1 MGHVFGAF
9 TVFVCALFGVVI
21 TANGITVD
29 LNDEVSIKSAA
40 RIVADGLMNYYH
52 GNESGR
58 IPGVFDGGYYW
69 WESGAAW
76 GSMLDY
82 WFLTGDDTYV
92 EVAKE
97 GMLFQV
103 GTDWD
108 YMPKNQTLSLGNDD
122 QGFWG
127 ITAMMAAER
136 NFTNPSSDEP
146 QWLALAQAV
155 FNSIAL
161 VWDSQYCSG
170 GVRWQKFVFNN
181 GYDYKNSISN
191 GVLFQLGA
199 RLQRYTKNETYG
211 YWAEKVWDWEST
223 IGLIDNTTSYV
234 YDGGSIENNCQ
245 VLNKIQWT
253 YNMAVYM
260 AGAAYMY
267 NYTESDTWKTRLDNL
282 INTLDVFLYG
292 NTNVLYEPACEPSAS
307 CNVDQQSFKA
317 YISRWMGATIQLAPY
332 TYNTLFPILTTSA
345 SAAIRTCNGGLDGV
359 TCGYTWLT
367 GTYDGKYGL
376 GQQMAALEVL
386 QSQLIPYTVAPYTN
400 DTGGSSI
407 GNPNAGT
414 GVLGSQTSSATSQT
428 KDKAGAWIIT
438 CVLSAIAI
446 LTSIWMAMDSKGEAK
461 KLQEWIRVESN
472 YA

>member
-1 MGHVFGAF
+1 MRYVCG
-9 TVFVCALFGVVI
+9 TVIVLGCALFQVV
-21 TANGITVD
+21 AGNGITVNLQD
-29 LNDEVSIKSAA
+29 QASIKSAA

-52 GNESGR
+52 GNETGR
-58 IPGVFDGGYYW
+58 EPGLFDGGYYW

-82 WFLTGDDTYV
+82 WFYTGDDTYV
-92 EVAKE
+92 DVAKQ
-97 GMLFQV
+97 GMLYQV
-103 GTDWD
+103 GTGWD
-108 YMPKNQTLSLGNDD
+108 YMPKEQTLSLGNDD

-136 NFTNPSSDEP
+136 NFTNPASNQP

-161 VWDSQYCSG
+161 VWDTQYCDG

-199 RLQRYTKNETYG
+199 RLQRYTQNETYG

-223 IGLIDNTTSYV
+223 VGFIDNSTYYV
-234 YDGGSIENNCQ
+234 YDGASVESNCEAI
-245 VLNKIQWT
+245 NKIQWT
-253 YNMAVYM
+253 YNTAVYM

-267 NYTESDTWKTRLDNL
+267 NYTQSDTWKTRLDNL
-282 INTLDVFLYG
+282 ISTLDVFLYG
-292 NTNVLYEPACEPSAS
+292 STNIIYEPACEPAQS
-307 CNVDQQSFKA
+307 CNPDQQSFKA
-317 YISRWMGATIQLAPY
+317 YMARWLGATIQLAPY
-332 TYNTLFPILTTSA
+332 TSRQLFPILTTSA
-345 SAAIRTCNGGLDGV
+345 NAAISTCNGGSDGV

-376 GQQMAALEVL
+376 GEQMAALEVL
-386 QSQLIPYTVAPYTN
+386 QSQLIPYSVAPYTN
-400 DTGGSSI
+400 NTGGSSI

-414 GVLGSQTSSATSQT
+414 GLLGSQTSTTASTT
-428 KDKAGAWIIT
+428 KDKAGAWVIT
-438 CVLSAIAI
+438 IVLTAIA
-446 LTSIWMAMDSKGEAK
+446 LVTSIWLAIDGMGDTK
-461 KLQEWIRVESN
+461 KLQEWIRLESHFG
-472 YA
+472 

>member
-1 MGHVFGAF
+1 MHLVAAF
-9 TVFVCALFGVVI
+9 TVLAGALFGVVN
-21 TANGITVD
+21 ANGITVD
-29 LNDEVSIKSAA
+29 LTNEASIKSAA

-52 GNESGR
+52 GNETGR
-58 IPGVFDGGYYW
+58 IPGIFDGGYYW

-82 WFLTGDDTYV
+82 WFFTGDDTYS
-92 EVAKE
+92 EVFTD

-103 GTDWD
+103 GDNWD
-108 YMPKNQTLSLGNDD
+108 YMPDNETLSLGNDD

-136 NFTNPSSDEP
+136 NFTNPASDQP

-161 VWDSQYCSG
+161 VWDPLTCSG

-211 YWAEKVWDWEST
+211 EWADKVWDWQST
-223 IGLIDNTTSYV
+223 VGLIDSATSYV
-234 YDGGSIENNCQ
+234 YDGGDVGDNCQ
-245 VLNKIQWT
+245 VLNRIQWT
-253 YNMAVYM
+253 YNMGIFM

-282 INTLDVFLYG
+282 ITTLNVFLYSD
-292 NTNVLYEPACEPSAS
+292 TNIIYEPACEPSES

-317 YISRWMGATIQLAPY
+317 YISRWMASTIQLAPY
-332 TYNTLFPILTTSA
+332 TYDTLFPILTTSA
-345 SAAIRTCNGGLDGV
+345 TAAISTCNGGSDGV
-359 TCGYTWLT
+359 TCGYSWLA

-376 GQQMAALEVL
+376 GEQMAALEVL
-386 QSQLIPYTVAPYTN
+386 QSQLLPFSVTPYTD
-400 DTGGSSI
+400 DTGGSSA
-407 GNPNAGT
+407 GNPSAGT
-414 GVLGSQTSSATSQT
+414 GLVSSELSKEASTT
-428 KDKAGAWIIT
+428 GDRAGAWVIT
-438 CVLSAIAI
+438 ALLSAIAI
-446 LTSIWMAMDSKGEAK
+446 LISIWMALDGKGETK

-472 YA
+472 FA